1 MSGTFNGRPEGFV
14 ITLNGVYQFQISY
27 VGGNG
32 NDLTTDR
39 NGGSDTWTGA
49 VNNSWSNSGNWTGGV
64 PASGGTAY
72 FPAGAANRTNTNDLT
87 PGTALTLAFNGGG
100 YVIGGNQIV
109 LNGLTDNNG
118 NSLNVP
124 IQIPASMTVSASTT
138 LGGSV
143 DLQGFTLNA
152 SGLQFNGVISGS
164 GGITKLGSCSSQV
177 VLRGANTYSG
187 PTINADSNGCS
198 YLVLYGSLPNSDV
211 TLSDDS
217 YTMLS
222 GSIGTLAAN
231 GYLDLRSQSSGTV
244 SVPTKSVSLGANSNT
259 NFEINGPT
267 AGTNYDQLQVTGT
280 VTINSSA
287 NASFTLSNSFVPT
300 RGEIYTI
307 ISNDGTDAVS
317 GTFNGRPE
325 GSVITLN
332 GVYQFQLSYVG
343 GTGNDVVLAALNGK
357 EPSTTTVSS
366 SVNPSTTEQSV
377 TFTATVTGSPGTPTG
392 SVTFK
397 DGTTT
402 LGTVALSGGS
412 ATLCD
417 FVARHRT
424 ALDHRCLPGRFNLW
438 RQHVHRTDADGQQV
452 RNVH

>member
-1 MSGTFNGRPEGFV
+1 MSACARFARCLNASDSGRRLMGALHRFVFAMLLAGFAATTTQAATTYSWIGTSS
-14 ITLNGVYQFQISY
+14 TLW
-27 VGGNG
+27 
-32 NDLTTDR
+32 
-39 NGGSDTWTGA
+39 SDQ
-49 VNNSWSNSGNWTGGV
+49 NNWNPIGV
-64 PASGGTAY
+64 PQSGDLLA

-100 YVIGGNQIV
+100 YAIGGNQIV

-211 TLSDDS
+211 TLSYYS

-287 NASFTLSNSFVPT
+287 NASFTLSNSFVPAVGQVFT
-300 RGEIYTI
+300 LID
-307 ISNDGTDAVS
+307 NDGTDPVS

-325 GSVITLN
+325 GFVITLN
-332 GVYQFQLSYVG
+332 GVYQFQISCCTAATAMIRTSDRNVVRTPG
-343 GTGNDVVLAALNGK
+343 RERSKFCGRAQGNWRVVLPASAARLTFRGQRPNR
-357 EPSTTTVSS
+357 TTTNDS
-366 SVNPSTTEQSV
+366 
-377 TFTATVTGSPGTPTG
+377 
-392 SVTFK
+392 
-397 DGTTT
+397 
-402 LGTVALSGGS
+402 
-412 ATLCD
+412 
-417 FVARHRT
+417 
-424 ALDHRCLPGRFNLW
+424 
-438 RQHVHRTDADGQQV
+438 DAGAVLMLAV
-452 RNVH
+452 RS